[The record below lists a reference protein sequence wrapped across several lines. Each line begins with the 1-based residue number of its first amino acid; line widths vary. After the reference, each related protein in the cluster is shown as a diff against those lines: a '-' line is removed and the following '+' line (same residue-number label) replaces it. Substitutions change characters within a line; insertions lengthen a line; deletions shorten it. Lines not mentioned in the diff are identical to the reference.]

1 MTAFLEWNMGILTV
15 LAEHRTA
22 ILDWFFAA
30 FTWLGSEYVVIV
42 TVCLLFLCIDKRLG
56 YRMAFVF
63 FLSSAL
69 VQGLKV
75 LCRIDRPWV
84 LAERDYPQYKDRY
97 SPLELLGSKSGECP
111 GASHGLFLPQ
121 RTHPEFSGAL
131 RYPCP
136 AKQKNLGESRLVSD
150 CVSGG
155 FFQIVFRSAYA
166 L

>member
-84 LAERDYPQYKDRY
+84 LAERDWHKVSERILRVYERL
-97 SPLELLGSKSGECP
+97 LEG
-111 GASHGLFLPQ
+111 
-121 RTHPEFSGAL
+121 
-131 RYPCP
+131 
-136 AKQKNLGESRLVSD
+136 
-150 CVSGG
+150 
-155 FFQIVFRSAYA
+155 
-166 L
+166 